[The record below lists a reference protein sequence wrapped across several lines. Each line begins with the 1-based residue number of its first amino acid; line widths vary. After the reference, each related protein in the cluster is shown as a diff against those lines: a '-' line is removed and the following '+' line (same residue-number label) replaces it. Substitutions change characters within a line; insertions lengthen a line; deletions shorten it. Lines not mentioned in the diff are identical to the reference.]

1 MSKKITGNDLKR
13 MIKEAFSTTGNP
25 ADQLGPVGSDQTDT
39 VDQYRSKE
47 RERET
52 KPRVPADSYTDEI
65 PQSRGALGDI
75 QIQDYG
81 KEGRKIPSFYR
92 DVFENSGILSKPSLE
107 ERVGALETYTNFLV
121 KQKEQEGDLIPDSD
135 TSGFS
140 VEQEVGNVFV
150 LDALGD
156 ILSQSTGRD
165 ASGLQDLGFLTEG
178 FIALLFSGAK
188 IGSDSGWTDVI
199 TDTETEGNF
208 SIKFMAKKSTN
219 YQALSTVYNHFQ
231 KTNESMR
238 FLNIVKSAITK
249 DYNEIKFFMTRFSK
263 EDYEEATKGMQ
274 LLTYKDKNGR
284 IKIKGAED
292 LKSSKALVTT
302 DKVKYYFENP
312 IAFAPTRDI
321 EKTDLEYDT
330 TALSAI
336 AKIGQTLDKII
347 DTTPEIPE
355 PEISTKSRKG
365 KPYKYSQLKKSIQT
379 TKESITKYLSGIE
392 DFNDLNKKTD
402 KTDEDKEKLKSLEKK
417 YGSERKALSQK
428 TKYQNNLKKLK
439 VLEAD
444 LEAWEE
450 YRSEIAKAKQS
461 GKSTELRK
469 SLRGDYEVEEGK
481 EPRITFTEFGDLVAT
496 MTMPSLSE
504 FNEMKTTRLKSLE
517 TKIVEITRSLKELQ
531 AAAVLFSST
540 SKDSDK
546 KQEAASKVNEKF
558 TDSKNLLAGELGEMS
573 KIQESKDG
581 QITANFLKKL
591 IQETLKK

>member
-13 MIKEAFSTTGNP
+13 IIKEAFSTTGNP
-25 ADQLGPVGSDQTDT
+25 ADQLGPVGSEEDAPIDP
-39 VDQYRSKE
+39 KLL
-47 RERET
+47 
-52 KPRVPADSYTDEI
+52 KKNRVPADTFTAEI
-65 PQSRGALGDI
+65 PQSRGALGDV

-92 DVFENSGILSKPSLE
+92 DVFKNSGILSKTSLK
-107 ERVGALETYTNFLV
+107 ERVEALETYTNFLV
-121 KQKEQEGDLIPDSD
+121 KQKEQENDLIPDSK

-150 LDALGD
+150 LDAFGD
-156 ILSQSTGRD
+156 ILSQATGRD
-165 ASGLQDLGFLTEG
+165 PSGLQDLGFLTEG

-231 KTNESMR
+231 KTDEPMR

-263 EDYEEATKGMQ
+263 EDYEEATKGMS
-274 LLTYKDKNGR
+274 LSTYKDKRGR
-284 IKIKGAED
+284 TKIKGAED

-302 DKVKYYFENP
+302 DGTKYYFENP

-321 EKTDLEYDT
+321 GQTDLEYDT
-330 TALSAI
+330 KDISAI
-336 AKIGQTLDKII
+336 AKIGQQLDKII
-347 DTTPEIPE
+347 DTTPEIPK
-355 PEISTKSRKG
+355 PEISTKSTKG
-365 KPYKYSQLKKSIQT
+365 VPYSFSSLKSYIKRV
-379 TKESITKYLSGIE
+379 KESNENYTSELKEYS
-392 DFNDLNKKTD
+392 DLVEKTD
-402 KTDEDKEKLKSLEKK
+402 KTAEEQNRLKELEKK
-417 YGSERKALSQK
+417 YGSEKSAERKK
-428 TKYQNNLKKLK
+428 TTYDNNLKKLK

-444 LEAWEE
+444 LKTLED
-450 YRSEIAKAKQS
+450 YRKEKEKAKQS

-469 SLRGDYEVEEGK
+469 SLRGSYEVEKGK

-496 MTMPSLSE
+496 MTMPSLGE
-504 FNEMKTTRLKSLE
+504 FNEIKKTRLKSLE

-540 SKDSDK
+540 AKDSNK
-546 KQEAASKVNEKF
+546 KQDAASKVNEKF
-558 TDSKNLLAGELGEMS
+558 TVSKNLLAGELGEMS
-573 KIQESKDG
+573 KIQESKEG
-581 QITANFLKKL
+581 EITANFLKKL